1 MCRKIGLPV
10 SKTIA
15 VGDADNDLEILK
27 KAGLSVAMGN
37 ANETVKKIADV
48 VVKDNDNGG
57 TSQVID
63 EFLL

>member
-1 MCRKIGLPV
+1 M
-10 SKTIA
+10 
-15 VGDADNDLEILK
+15 GDADNDLEILK

-37 ANETVKKIADV
+37 ANENVKKIADV

-57 TSQVID
+57 TGQVIE